1 MAILDYVRLVL
12 RKTGTAFD
20 EEISNLI
27 ASAKLDLAVAGV
39 TNIQDTDPLIR
50 QAIATYCKA
59 NFGEADDYDRLKKS
73 YDEQKAQLATNT
85 GTTDWDPD
93 HPEPSPDPEPSPEP
107 DPGPSPDGDDAEGG
121 E

>member
-27 ASAKLDLAVAGV
+27 ASAKLDLEVAGV

-59 NFGEADDYDRLKKS
+59 NFGEPDEYDRLKRS

-93 HPEPSPDPEPSPEP
+93 D
-107 DPGPSPDGDDAEGG
+107 DDAESETDDDQEGG

>member
-1 MAILDYVRLVL
+1 MTILDYVRLVL

-85 GTTDWDPD
+85 GTTDWDPYQ
-93 HPEPSPDPEPSPEP
+93 EPSPEPEPEPEPEPSPEP
-107 DPGPSPDGDDAEGG
+107 DDQEGG

>member
-1 MAILDYVRLVL
+1 MATMTITEYVRLVL

-20 EEISNLI
+20 QEIENLI
-27 ASAKLDLAVAGV
+27 AAAKLDLAVAGV

-59 NFGEADDYDRLKKS
+59 HFGEADDYDRLKRS

-85 GTTDWDPD
+85 GTTDWNLY
-93 HPEPSPDPEPSPEP
+93 DPEPSPEP
-107 DPGPSPDGDDAEGG
+107 TPDPEPDDDDAEGG

>member
-1 MAILDYVRLVL
+1 MAMTILEYVRLVL

-59 NFGEADDYDRLKKS
+59 NFGEADDYDRLKRS

-93 HPEPSPDPEPSPEP
+93 HPEPSPEPSPDPDPEP
-107 DPGPSPDGDDAEGG
+107 DDQEGG

>member
-1 MAILDYVRLVL
+1 MAMTILDYVRLVL

-59 NFGEADDYDRLKKS
+59 HFGEADDYDRLKRS

-93 HPEPSPDPEPSPEP
+93 HPEPSPEPSPDPDPEP
-107 DPGPSPDGDDAEGG
+107 DDQEGG